1 MKNDFTEI
9 FKERVLRSAQSHEN
23 EIDPIK
29 IFLNVFNLK
38 KGMSLAEV
46 ESILNSQASV
56 LGDDFYS
63 LCPSAVVNGFNSIY
77 VWLNEDKGLYA
88 VYAVNEDIEAE
99 GFALPLKKK
108 FYELEKIFE
117 IKYGKYNHKEET
129 LEDIENHYN
138 DWTVAL
144 EMGKVSLETV
154 FNEESGS
161 TMSNDLKQIL
171 IGASKEQNSKAN
183 IVVVYKFDNCCD

>member
-1 MKNDFTEI
+1 M
-9 FKERVLRSAQSHEN
+9 
-23 EIDPIK
+23 
-29 IFLNVFNLK
+29 
-38 KGMSLAEV
+38 
-46 ESILNSQASV
+46 
-56 LGDDFYS
+56 GDDFYS
-63 LCPSAVVNGFNSIY
+63 LCPSTVVNGFNSIY
-77 VWLNEDKGLYA
+77 VWLSEEKGLYA

-99 GFALPLKKK
+99 GFALPLKKM

-129 LEDIENHYN
+129 LEDIANHYN

-161 TMSNDLKQIL
+161 TMSNNLKQIL
-171 IGASKEQNSKAN
+171 IGATKEQNSKAN